1 MSTGLIP
8 PKKNRGKG
16 SQGKK
21 DAVTPKKKSSISAG
35 DNIIPEHDVALELGK
50 SMSLIEAEVEEAARR
65 VHATHKRL
73 VTVSDE
79 FDPEPARRPIGSRR
93 PSGVVFIDTSR
104 MSKKKSL
111 DPSQKLKGIQ
121 TLTSSDEST
130 CIFTTSNK
138 GNGIKPGVP
147 NEVKGS
153 SEAKVDS
160 VIDWGSENKSEHSE
174 GEKVDKEEI
183 EWLSTDEGEK
193 KQNDD
198 DDDRSIF
205 LKETNDEDEYAEY
218 KA

>member
-8 PKKNRGKG
+8 LKKNRGKG

-21 DAVTPKKKSSISAG
+21 AAVTPKKKSSISAG

-79 FDPEPARRPIGSRR
+79 FDPEPARRPTRSRR

-121 TLTSSDEST
+121 TLTVKEQLGVDMMQAPKASIKISRSQSHTGGSSEGDGVTPEVLDEST

-160 VIDWGSENKSEHSE
+160 VIDWGSENK
-174 GEKVDKEEI
+174 
-183 EWLSTDEGEK
+183 
-193 KQNDD
+193 
-198 DDDRSIF
+198 
-205 LKETNDEDEYAEY
+205 
-218 KA
+218 